1 MPSSRFINLSLTTL
15 THVLQGLGSGFLD
28 TGGNSLLLSIWAG
41 RDSGP
46 YMHALHFTFGLGA
59 FTAPLLAR
67 PFLSNVEEGHGDR

>member
-1 MPSSRFINLSLTTL
+1 MYI
-15 THVLQGLGSGFLD
+15 LQGLGSGFLD
-28 TGGNSLLLSIWAG
+28 TGGNSVVLSIWAG

-67 PFLSNVEEGHGDR
+67 PFLSNVAEGHGDR